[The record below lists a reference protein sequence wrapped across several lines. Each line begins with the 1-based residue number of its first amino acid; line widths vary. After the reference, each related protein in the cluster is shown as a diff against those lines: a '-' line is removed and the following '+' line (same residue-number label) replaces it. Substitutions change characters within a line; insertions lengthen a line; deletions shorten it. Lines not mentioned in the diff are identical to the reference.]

1 MKQRDQG
8 GWVESGLD
16 MARKARARDI
26 ALAALLFL
34 AIEPCRITSYPLAAR
49 CSLGSW
55 GRGGPGGFGR
65 AEVRASG
72 IIQGRCGLPFQSR
85 TGSCNNVVLVPRW
98 QCGRTIA
105 RAGDMGGGDSQ
116 DGGEGQV
123 AETGTATGDY
133 EEKMEEGG
141 DGQRPSLQVG
151 SAGENEMAS
160 TAVRITLPLT
170 RFEFSYALCH
180 LIHPWFSTLNL
191 MPPLIPLQPPV
202 PRVDESLPSP
212 VRISFNIHFYTSSTA
227 GEGQSLSS
235 RP

>member
-1 MKQRDQG
+1 
-8 GWVESGLD
+8 
-16 MARKARARDI
+16 MATNLRRRTRDI
-26 ALAALLFL
+26 ALAALIFL
-34 AIEPCRITSYPLAAR
+34 VIEPCRIASYPLAAR
-49 CSLGSW
+49 CSLRSS
-55 GRGGPGGFGR
+55 GRGGRGGVLGR
-65 AEVRASG
+65 ADVGASG
-72 IIQGRCGLPFQSR
+72 KGRGRCGLPFQSR
-85 TGSCNNVVLVPRW
+85 TGSCNVVLVPRW

-105 RAGDMGGGDSQ
+105 RAGDGGGGDSQ